1 MRALVTG
8 AGGFLG
14 AALVDR
20 LAARNGAQIRCMVR
34 TPSTAG
40 KIEAIARA
48 YPQTSLECVSGNLLS
63 ADDVSRALDQVDVV
77 YHLAAAMKGSPADIF
92 LNTVV
97 GSKRLLEAVA
107 ARGTRRVVL
116 VSSFG
121 VYGVA
126 GLRRGALVDES
137 TPLEP
142 HPERRDPYSFA
153 KYRQEALFREY
164 QQRCGFELVILR
176 PGVIY
181 GPGGGHFSTR
191 VGVGLPGLFLH
202 VGGSNLLPLSYVRNC
217 AEAIAFVGDSR
228 EAANQVFN
236 VHDDG
241 LVTAARYLSLYRRK
255 VRRIRSVRVPYQVML
270 AISRLVEWYHHYS
283 KGQLPAIFTP
293 YKSSTLWKGNRFS
306 NQKLK
311 SAGWKQLV
319 PTEKALEETFASFR
333 TETPKA
339 K

>member
-1 MRALVTG
+1 
-8 AGGFLG
+8 
-14 AALVDR
+14 
-20 LAARNGAQIRCMVR
+20 
-34 TPSTAG
+34 
-40 KIEAIARA
+40 
-48 YPQTSLECVSGNLLS
+48 
-63 ADDVSRALDQVDVV
+63 
-77 YHLAAAMKGSPADIF
+77 
-92 LNTVV
+92 
-97 GSKRLLEAVA
+97 
-107 ARGTRRVVL
+107 VVL